1 MRVSGCVAAVC
12 VTACLVLALP
22 AKALADARDQETV
35 FTFSGDIEIPGKVLR
50 AGTYVFRI
58 ADTVVDRHMVL
69 VFDRTGRFVAMT
81 LTVAATRL
89 SDGWYAGH
97 LRSPIGRNAVA
108 AETVVLPWQ
117 AHGRGIRLQAPLG
130 AMNSLDRS
138 ARVRESQRFPIA
150 VTRPRGNVVAFR
162 MPCPGTERAL
172 SIGTTGPH
180 GRSR

>member
-89 SDGWYAGH
+89 SATDGTQVTFEA
-97 LRSPIGRNAVA
+97 
-108 AETVVLPWQ
+108 
-117 AHGRGIRLQAPLG
+117 
-130 AMNSLDRS
+130 RS
-138 ARVRESQRFPIA
+138 AGTPSPLKQWFY
-150 VTRPRGNVVAFR
+150 
-162 MPCPGTERAL
+162 PGKL
-172 SIGTTGPH
+172 TGEEFVYRRHWAP
-180 GRSR
+180 